1 MARPD
6 PAWLDQQY
14 NNRARIAEHPEILER
29 WAKASALSRDG
40 MSRRLDI
47 AYGEGPSETLDLFPT
62 PHAGAPVFVFIHGGW
77 WRALDKRDLSFV
89 APAFVQA
96 GAMVVVP
103 NYALCPLVRIED
115 IAMQMTRA
123 LAWIWRHAALYGGDP
138 KRIVV
143 AGHSAGA
150 HLAAMLLCCD
160 WQRVAPDL
168 PPDLVRRALAI
179 SGVFELEPLRR
190 APFLQADL
198 GLTPHA
204 ARLLS
209 PALFPPPAGRTL
221 YAVVGAEES
230 EEFARQNS
238 LIRQR
243 WGERVVPVC
252 EALPGAHH
260 LNVVHEL
267 VEAPSRLHGLARELL
282 DLPAA

>member
-1 MARPD
+1 MARLDPD
-6 PAWLDQQY
+6 WLDQQY
-14 NNRARIAEHPEILER
+14 NNRARIPEHPQIFER

-47 AYGEGPSETLDLFPT
+47 AYGEGPSETLDVFPS
-62 PHAGAPVFVFIHGGW
+62 PHADAPVFVFIHGGW
-77 WRALDKRDLSFV
+77 WRALDKRDQSFI

-123 LAWIWRHAALYGGDP
+123 LAWTWRHAALYGGDP

-198 GLTPHA
+198 GLTAHA

-209 PALFPPPAGRTL
+209 PALFPPPASRTL
-221 YAVVGAEES
+221 YAAVGAEES
-230 EEFARQNS
+230 DEFLRQNS

-243 WGERVVPVC
+243 WGESVVPVC
-252 EALPGAHH
+252 EALPGVHH
-260 LNVVHEL
+260 LNVLHEL
-267 VEAPSRLHGLARELL
+267 VDAPSRLHGLARELL